1 MISVVIPNW
10 NGRRWLP
17 ACLAAL
23 AAQERAPDEIIVVDN
38 GSSDGSVEY
47 LRHEH
52 PEVTVLALSRNT
64 GFAAAANIGVSVPV
78 GEFVALVNADV
89 ELAPDWLAR
98 MAAALEAHPGAA
110 SVACKM
116 LSLRDPTIVDDAGDV
131 LRRDGVCEQRGRF
144 GPDDGRWDTPGEVFG
159 ACAGAALYRRS
170 AVVKAS
176 GFHEPYF
183 AYLEDV
189 DLALRLR
196 LAGWTCRYEP
206 AVALHAAQGSSGAL
220 PGGAAFLAT
229 RNTLVLVARFWPARW
244 LGWWPV
250 SPARVGV
257 ACGARAPVAGSSA
270 RRGRGGPD
278 APGGAAVSARAAARA
293 RCRHRPSRA
302 LPRFRALV
310 RVSGASANVNDGLGR
325 GTRGGGE
332 PPAAARAYVKT
343 MFAPSGL
350 ARNACIGPFRKN
362 GTVLR
367 FPQTHSAG
375 NRADRPRRRSE
386 RCLPKSAV

>member
-1 MISVVIPNW
+1 VISVVIPNW

-17 ACLAAL
+17 GCLAAL
-23 AAQERAPDEIIVVDN
+23 AAQERPADEIIVVDN

-47 LRHEH
+47 LRAEH
-52 PEVTVLALSRNT
+52 PEVTVLALSSNT
-64 GFAAAANIGVSVPV
+64 GFAAAANIGVRIPV

-98 MAAALEAHPGAA
+98 MGATLEADPGAA
-110 SVACKM
+110 SVAGKM
-116 LSLRDPTIVDDAGDV
+116 LSLGDPTIVDDAGDV

-170 AVVKAS
+170 AVVEA
-176 GFHEPYF
+176 GAFHEPYF

-206 AVALHAAQGSSGAL
+206 VVALHAAQGSSAAL

-244 LGWWPV
+244 LGL
-250 SPARVGV
+250 V
-257 ACGARAPVAGSSA
+257 AYRQLGWAWHA
-270 RRGRGGPD
+270 RRERRLRAHLRALAAAVPMLPGALRSRRALRRGAVIPIDVAIPRRPWRGPD
-278 APGGAAVSARAAARA
+278 AGG
-293 RCRHRPSRA
+293 H
-302 LPRFRALV
+302 
-310 RVSGASANVNDGLGR
+310 
-325 GTRGGGE
+325 
-332 PPAAARAYVKT
+332 PA
-343 MFAPSGL
+343 
-350 ARNACIGPFRKN
+350 
-362 GTVLR
+362 
-367 FPQTHSAG
+367 
-375 NRADRPRRRSE
+375 RRS
-386 RCLPKSAV
+386 A